1 MLHIICKP
9 ESVCLNK
16 RNHVCS
22 LKHEPQCK
30 YMHHWERRLDIFQD
44 LPFFVVF
51 ALLWT
56 SYFRPAYTHLD
67 RTSLVNKGYI
77 ISPKPK
83 VCLREKASN
92 TEWTRYAI
100 MHAQAANR
108 HSVGLHF
115 ARSQSQ
121 PYNKRTL
128 KTTWLLP
135 WSNGKR
141 KINTNLVCET
151 LEGEHTCIH

>member
-1 MLHIICKP
+1 MFVPSNMNLNASICII
-9 ESVCLNK
+9 
-16 RNHVCS
+16 
-22 LKHEPQCK
+22 
-30 YMHHWERRLDIFQD
+30 ERDGWIFSKIF
-44 LPFFVVF
+44 LFFFVF

-67 RTSLVNKGYI
+67 RTCLVNKGYI
-77 ISPKPK
+77 ISPKPN

-115 ARSQSQ
+115 AHSQSQ
-121 PYNKRTL
+121 QRNKRTL
-128 KTTWLLP
+128 KITWVLP

-141 KINTNLVCET
+141 RININFACKT
-151 LEGEHTCIH
+151 LEGENTCVH